1 MATKVTR
8 EAVMLKRGRRYRHKG
23 ITYFRNVPKIVDDET
38 SEYLIE
44 DTGFFRRVRLDSRG
58 KAIFPKARVRRSRGR
73 RSRIHGA
80 DVPALMDSGDPG
92 DTGDDAPQTEGAEE
106 V

>member
-1 MATKVTR
+1 MATKVRER

-23 ITYFRNVPKIVDDET
+23 ITYYRNVPRIVDEET

-44 DTGFFRRVRLDSRG
+44 DTGFFRKVKLDARG
-58 KAIFPKARVRRSRGR
+58 RAIIPKARVRRSRGR
-73 RSRIHGA
+73 RSRIHSQG
-80 DVPALMDSGDPG
+80 VPALA
-92 DTGDDAPQTEGAEE
+92 DTGVAQPDTEGAEG

>member
-1 MATKVTR
+1 MATKATQR

-23 ITYFRNVPKIVDDET
+23 VTYFRNVPRIVDDET

-44 DTGFFRRVRLDSRG
+44 DTGFFRRVRLDSKG
-58 KAIFPKARVRRSRGR
+58 KAIMPKARVRRARGR

-80 DVPALMDSGDPG
+80 DIPELADSGDSPN
-92 DTGDDAPQTEGAEE
+92 TEGAEG